1 MKKEAFFIILLLL
14 SLLLLPILPITARK
28 PNLEE
33 SVNVEFE
40 GDIITSS
47 VMTLDV
53 QKAWKSVI
61 VYSASESDVDL
72 TFKGE
77 PQGLWYDTDSDLDF
91 AGDQTGRLSFRVDPN
106 TNNALVV
113 FNFEEY
119 IQEDV
124 DAGIIIDRY
133 LGWHKYQLTGH
144 GQWNG
149 EDISHVS
156 VSITDEEFNICQLFY
171 TPAGKGKGNSATGG
185 SCVEVWNGVLT
196 FDITITPI

>member
-47 VMTLDV
+47 IMTLDV

-77 PQGLWYDTDSDLDF
+77 PQGLWYDSDSDLDF
-91 AGDQTGRLSFRVDPN
+91 AGDQKGRLSFRVDPN

-133 LGWHKYQLTGH
+133 VGWHKYQLMGP
-144 GQWNG
+144 GQWTGDNAPIG
-149 EDISHVS
+149 S
-156 VSITDEEFNICQLFY
+156 VSIYGEEFTICQLFY
-171 TPAGKGKGNSATGG
+171 TPSGKGKGNSATGL
-185 SCVEVWNGVLT
+185 SCVEVWRGDLT
-196 FDITITPI
+196 FDITIDPV